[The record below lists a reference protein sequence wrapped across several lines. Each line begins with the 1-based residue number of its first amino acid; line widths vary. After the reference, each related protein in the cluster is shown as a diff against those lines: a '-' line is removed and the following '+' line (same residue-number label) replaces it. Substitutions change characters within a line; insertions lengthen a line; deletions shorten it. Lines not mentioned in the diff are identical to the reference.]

1 MTLKSGVEAI
11 AFTRVTALAERM
23 KVAEVVTA
31 TQRQRDNM
39 VNGQVLGSAALLALV
54 TIALKNIGTGRCRY
68 VNSLS
73 LLRFHQDKFCML

>member
-1 MTLKSGVEAI
+1 MTLKSSVEAI

-23 KVAEVVTA
+23 KVAEVVAA

-54 TIALKNIGTGRCRY
+54 TIALKNIGTSRCRY
-68 VNSLS
+68 ANSLG